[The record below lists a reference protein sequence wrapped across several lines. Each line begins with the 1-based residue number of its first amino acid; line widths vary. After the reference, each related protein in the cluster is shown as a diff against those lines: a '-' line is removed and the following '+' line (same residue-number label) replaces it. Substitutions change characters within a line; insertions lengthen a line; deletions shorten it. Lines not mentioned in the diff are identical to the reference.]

1 MDGGGSEKGVK
12 GRGWVQT
19 VRLNW
24 GAWEEWEAWAGRV
37 GARPACGRIWE
48 GERGRGLSRCTG
60 GPGNSRGPAWAV
72 SAVPEVCGAALRRR
86 SGGRHIGNTFWKGSG
101 GAVGPRR
108 ENSHVNTVV
117 SAASTLP
124 STSTSIGRLALLS
137 QERQNLPGLCFRC
150 ARGFSAGNPVASP
163 APPRSYGSPR
173 IGPS

>member
-1 MDGGGSEKGVK
+1 M
-12 GRGWVQT
+12 
-19 VRLNW
+19 RLNW

-37 GARPACGRIWE
+37 GVRPACGRIWE

-60 GPGNSRGPAWAV
+60 GPGTLEAPPGQSPL
-72 SAVPEVCGAALRRR
+72 CLRRR
-86 SGGRHIGNTFWKGSG
+86 SGARHIGNTFWKGSG

-108 ENSHVNTVV
+108 ENSHVDTVV
-117 SAASTLP
+117 SPASTLL

-150 ARGFSAGNPVASP
+150 ARGFSAGNPAASP
-163 APPRSYGSPR
+163 APTRSYGSPR